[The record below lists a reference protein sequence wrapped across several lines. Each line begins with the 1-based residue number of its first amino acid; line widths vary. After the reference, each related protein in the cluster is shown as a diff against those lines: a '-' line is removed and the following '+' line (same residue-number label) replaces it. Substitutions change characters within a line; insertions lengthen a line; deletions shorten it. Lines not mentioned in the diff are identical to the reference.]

1 MIIRM
6 FRYSFFVVAALVLS
20 TFSVHADDW
29 QKEFGLSKC
38 NLVTTGKNKYF
49 ILEPGYQL
57 VFEGGDTKMNITV
70 LDEVRKING
79 VDVRVVEEREWKH
92 GELHEVARNFF
103 AICEQT
109 NDAFYFGEEVDY
121 YDKGKVV
128 NHAGSWVVGEG
139 ENKPGMIMPAKPTV
153 GMKYYQEI
161 APKIAMDRAKIV
173 SVTETCKMPAGTFT
187 ECLKIQESN
196 AVHFWSSFK
205 TENKMHAPGIG
216 LVQDQDLVLV
226 KYGKVS
232 TAPPE
237 PMGKME

>member
-1 MIIRM
+1 MMIRLLQ
-6 FRYSFFVVAALVLS
+6 YSLFAVVTLILS
-20 TFSVHADDW
+20 IPASYADDW

-38 NLVTTGKNKYF
+38 NMVTTGKNKYF

-70 LDEVRKING
+70 LDEVRKIAG
-79 VDVRVVEEREWKH
+79 VDVRVVEEREWKG

-121 YDKGKVV
+121 YAKGKVV

-139 ENKPGMIMPAKPTV
+139 DNKPGMIMPANPKV

-161 APKIAMDRAKIV
+161 APKIALDRGKVV
-173 SVTETCKMPAGTFT
+173 SVTETCKVPAGTFT
-187 ECLKIQESN
+187 ECLKVQETN
-196 AVHFWSSFK
+196 AIEFWSFMHP
-205 TENKMHAPGIG
+205 EYKMHAPGIG
-216 LVQDQDLVLV
+216 LIQDEDLVLI
-226 KYGKVS
+226 KYGKISAVPSVS
-232 TAPPE
+232 KGE
-237 PMGKME
+237 